1 MTLTPPMQDVQG
13 PDMITMVHK
22 MTMGL
27 RSTRKSRMEANMFV
41 GRMKVHLFVG
51 IVDGQV
57 YFETTKE
64 VSASQYCATF
74 GLVIHSTGEIRNSMG
89 WASYSIFLKKTQETL
104 ETEILSSR
112 VSYFGS
118 IVFSPETLIFL
129 LFSRHFHR
137 EHRFSLRFLCNLP
150 KTSIFIPF
158 S

>member
-74 GLVIHSTGEIRNSMG
+74 GLVI
-89 WASYSIFLKKTQETL
+89 
-104 ETEILSSR
+104 LSSR
-112 VSYFGS
+112 VCKSFGAS
-118 IVFSPETLIFL
+118 ITMMVACSIPPVEVQFHLDPGMHPDTMLSLWAQAW
-129 LFSRHFHR
+129 SRMRHR
-137 EHRFSLRFLCNLP
+137 CCGC
-150 KTSIFIPF
+150 IFINNIYIYICV
-158 S
+158 